1 MANWQEGNGVVNG
14 GDSNWKPVL
23 SGEPQGSVLGPILFL
38 KYINDLKGGVTST
51 IFKFADDTNIF
62 RKKSRE
68 MGIN

>member
-1 MANWQEGNGVVNG
+1 MDG

-51 IFKFADDTNIF
+51 IFKFADDTNI
-62 RKKSRE
+62 
-68 MGIN
+68 